1 MDVMD
6 LRRRLMMG
14 MAANLVM
21 AEIGSYTPAE
31 DVASYST
38 AISHSLGVV
47 PDFVYAYAEGIDP
60 STSSIGTIV
69 MGCVGIRDYVGKL
82 KTGFG
87 TYNIVNGSGGINTN
101 YEAVDYTK
109 FCSESNFH
117 IPYYNSGHKLKGGVT
132 YRYIVG
138 KLREGQ

>member
-1 MDVMD
+1 MQ
-6 LRRRLMMG
+6 
-14 MAANLVM
+14 MAMNLVM
-21 AEIGSYTPAE
+21 VEIGSYTPVE
-31 DVASYST
+31 DVISSKT
-38 AISHSLGVV
+38 AIPHNLGVV

-69 MGCVGIRDYVGKL
+69 VGCVGMSDYVGQQNN
-82 KTGFG
+82 TGFAAFKYILNDSG
-87 TYNIVNGSGGINTN
+87 TVASTYGSPN
-101 YEAVDYTK
+101 YTK

-117 IPYYNSGHKLKGGVT
+117 IPYYNTGNTLKGGVT